1 MSSQPHSGGPSPEA
15 EPSAGSGGGALSE
28 ATETRLRGEPL
39 LDGLEAH
46 IPGAREHADAT
57 AAYAFA
63 VAVEI
68 GIGREECELI
78 RETAR
83 LHDVGKLYLPA
94 WMLAEPPG
102 QLSDSEREQLHSHEE
117 LGQKV
122 ALGAGAPEA
131 ACAWILHCRER
142 FDGSGPGGLAGEGIP
157 LASRIIRVACAYET
171 LLAEQPAETP
181 DEARH
186 AALAWLR
193 AAGGAELDPALVEAL
208 ARVVQRAAGGPS
220 GQLGAS

>member
-1 MSSQPHSGGPSPEA
+1 MSSPPHSGDPSPA
-15 EPSAGSGGGALSE
+15 ADPAHGSGGGTLSE
-28 ATETRLRGEPL
+28 AAETRLRGEPL
-39 LDGLEAH
+39 LDGLEQH

-68 GIGREECELI
+68 GLDREECELI

-83 LHDVGKLYLPA
+83 LHEVGKLYLPA
-94 WMLAEPPG
+94 WLLAEPRG
-102 QLSDSEREQLHSHEE
+102 QLSASEREQLESHES

-122 ALGAGAPEA
+122 ALGAGIPEQA
-131 ACAWILHCRER
+131 SAWILHAAEH
-142 FDGSGPGGLAGEGIP
+142 FDGTGPGGLAGEGIP
-157 LASRIIRVACAYET
+157 LAARIIRVSCAYET
-171 LLAEQPAETP
+171 LLHEQPAGAP
-181 DEARH
+181 DEPRH

-208 ARVVQRAAGGPS
+208 ARVVQRAAHPPHRR
-220 GQLGAS
+220 

>member
-1 MSSQPHSGGPSPEA
+1 MSSQPPSDAPSPA
-15 EPSAGSGGGALSE
+15 TDPAAGPGRGILSE

-39 LDGLEAH
+39 LDGLEQH
-46 IPGAREHADAT
+46 LPGSRRHADAT

-68 GIGREECELI
+68 GLGREECELI

-83 LHDVGKLYLPA
+83 LHEVGKLYLPE
-94 WMLAEPPG
+94 WMLAEPAG
-102 QLSDSEREQLHSHEE
+102 QLSDSERRQLDSHEA

-122 ALGAGAPEA
+122 ALGAGVPEQ

-142 FDGSGPGGLAGEGIP
+142 FDGEGAGGLAGEGIP
-157 LASRIIRVACAYET
+157 LASRIIRVSCSYET
-171 LLAEQPAETP
+171 LLRQQPAGAP

-193 AAGGAELDPALVEAL
+193 AAGGVELDPALVEAL
-208 ARVVQRAAGGPS
+208 ARVVQRAAGGS
-220 GQLGAS
+220 AA

>member
-1 MSSQPHSGGPSPEA
+1 MSSPPPSDVPSPAPEPAPTARPRRLSDA
-15 EPSAGSGGGALSE
+15 E
-28 ATETRLRGEPL
+28 ETMLRGDPL
-39 LDGLEAH
+39 LEGLEQH
-46 IPGAREHADAT
+46 IPGSLSHADAT

-63 VAVEI
+63 LAVEI
-68 GIGREECELI
+68 GLSRERCELI

-102 QLSDSEREQLHSHEE
+102 QLSDSEREQLQSHEE
-117 LGQKV
+117 LGQRV

-142 FDGSGPGGLAGEGIP
+142 FDGEGAGGLAGEGIP
-157 LASRIIRVACAYET
+157 LASRIIRVSCSYET
-171 LLAEQPAETP
+171 LLRQQPAGTP

-193 AAGGAELDPALVEAL
+193 AAGGAELDPALVEAH
-208 ARVVQRAAGGPS
+208 ARVLQRAATRP
-220 GQLGAS
+220 

>member
-1 MSSQPHSGGPSPEA
+1 MSFRPHSGGPSPEA
-15 EPSAGSGGGALSE
+15 DPASRTAAGALDE

-46 IPGAREHADAT
+46 IPGSRDHADAT
-57 AAYAFA
+57 AGYAFA
-63 VAVEI
+63 TAVEI
-68 GIGREECELI
+68 GLDRESCELI
-78 RETAR
+78 REAGR
-83 LHDVGKLYLPA
+83 LHEVGRLYLPA

-102 QLSDSEREQLHSHEE
+102 TLSGSEREQLDSHEA

-122 ALGAGAPEA
+122 ALGAGVPEA

-142 FDGSGPGGLAGEGIP
+142 FDGAGPGGLAGEGIP
-157 LASRIIRVACAYET
+157 LASRIIRVACAYGT
-171 LLAEQPAETP
+171 LLAEQHAAERP

-193 AAGGAELDPALVEAL
+193 DAGGAELDPALVEAL
-208 ARVVQRAAGGPS
+208 ARVIQRAAG
-220 GQLGAS
+220 AA

>member
-1 MSSQPHSGGPSPEA
+1 MSSQPPSGAPLPAPDPAGAPGP
-15 EPSAGSGGGALSE
+15 GILTE

-39 LDGLEAH
+39 LDGLEQH
-46 IPGAREHADAT
+46 LPGSRGHADAT

-68 GIGREECELI
+68 GLGREECELI

-83 LHDVGKLYLPA
+83 LHEVGKLYLPE
-94 WMLAEPPG
+94 WMLAEPAG
-102 QLSDSEREQLHSHEE
+102 QLSDSERGQLDSHEA

-122 ALGAGAPEA
+122 ALGAGVPEQ

-142 FDGSGPGGLAGEGIP
+142 FDGAGAGGLAGEGIP
-157 LASRIIRVACAYET
+157 LASRIIRVACSYDT
-171 LLAEQPAETP
+171 LLAQQAAQSPNER
-181 DEARH
+181 RH

-193 AAGGAELDPALVEAL
+193 AAGGAELDPALIEAL
-208 ARVVQRAAGGPS
+208 ARVVQRAAAAP
-220 GQLGAS
+220 AA